1 MELSKETEQLLIM
14 KLLGLEKSNNQ
25 TGSPFIGRKVMVRTY
40 SAGVHFGTL
49 VSKNGQNAVLENAH
63 RVHYW
68 AKACSL
74 SQLAME
80 GDKDIKNSRIS
91 MAVNEIELD
100 RVIEVIP
107 MSDNVFSQLTSNI
120 WKK

>member
-1 MELSKETEQLLIM
+1 MKKEIEEMLIL
-14 KLLGLEKSNNQ
+14 KLLGIGEEKIELPAS
-25 TGSPFIGRKVMVRTY
+25 SPIVGKVVMIRTY

-49 VSKNGQNAVLENAH
+49 VSKVGQNVILENAH

-68 AKACSL
+68 ASACSL

-80 GDKDIKNSRIS
+80 GDKDIENARIS
-91 MAVNEIELD
+91 IAVNEIELD
-100 RVIEVIP
+100 QCIEVIP
-107 MSDNVFSQLTSNI
+107 IGNGVFDQLTSVL

>member
-1 MELSKETEQLLIM
+1 MKLSGETEKILIM
-14 KLLGLEKSNNQ
+14 KLLGLETESSD
-25 TGSPFIGRKVMVRTY
+25 TTSPFIGKLVMVRTY

-80 GDKDIKNSRIS
+80 GDKDISNARIS
-91 MAVNEIELD
+91 MAVTKIELD
-100 RVIEVIP
+100 RVIEVIDLP
-107 MSDNVFSQLTSNI
+107 QSVFTQLTSNI

>member
-1 MELSKETEQLLIM
+1 M
-14 KLLGLEKSNNQ
+14 KLLGLEAP
-25 TGSPFIGRKVMVRTY
+25 GEAVEESPFIGKLVMVRTY

-49 VSKNGQNAVLENAH
+49 ISKKGQNAVLENAH

-68 AKACSL
+68 ASACSL

-80 GDKDIKNSRIS
+80 GDKDISKARIS
-91 MAVNEIELD
+91 MAVTKIELD
-100 RVIEVIP
+100 KVIEVIDLP
-107 MSDNVFSQLTSNI
+107 RSTFNQLTSNI

>member
-1 MELSKETEQLLIM
+1 MLQQIIRKTVEEV
-14 KLLGLEKSNNQ
+14 LLGESSVEEPKQPYSM
-25 TGSPFIGRKVMVRTY
+25 IGELVMVRTY

-49 VSKNGQNAVLENAH
+49 VSKNEQNVFLKDAH

-80 GDKDIKNSRIS
+80 GDKDINNARIS
-91 MAVNEIELD
+91 MAVELIELD
-100 RVIEVIP
+100 QAIEVIKMP
-107 MSDNVFSQLTSNI
+107 RSTFKQLTSKI

>member
-1 MELSKETEQLLIM
+1 MKLSGETEKLLIM
-14 KLLGLEKSNNQ
+14 KLLGLETESSD
-25 TGSPFIGRKVMVRTY
+25 TTSPFIGKLVMVRTY

-80 GDKDIKNSRIS
+80 GDKDISNARIS
-91 MAVNEIELD
+91 MAVTKIELD
-100 RVIEVIP
+100 RVIEVIDLP
-107 MSDNVFSQLTSNI
+107 QSVFTQLTSNI

>member
-1 MELSKETEQLLIM
+1 MLKEIINNAVKEI
-14 KLLGLEKSNNQ
+14 LLGENKPETPKQSYSMVGDL
-25 TGSPFIGRKVMVRTY
+25 VMIRTR

-49 VSKNGQNAVLENAH
+49 VSKKEQNAFLKDAH

-80 GDKDIKNSRIS
+80 GDKDISNARIS
-91 MAVNEIELD
+91 MAVDMIELD
-100 RVIEVIP
+100 QCIEVIKMP
-107 MSDNVFSQLTSNI
+107 ASTFKQLTSEL
-120 WKK
+120 WKI